1 MFKPLLLLA
10 LLPLAATAQSEKAFT
25 VSGSIKNIP
34 LNLQKVYLNY
44 SSNGEWK
51 RDSATLKDGKYEIK
65 GKITNPGLATLTAGY
80 AEGVKMSQKRDM
92 YQLFLEPVQ
101 LKVVSTDS
109 FSNVA
114 VLGSKGHADFLNLK
128 ASAAVYEAPLNAL
141 YEEWSRYNKEKNKEA
156 MQGVEAR
163 IDSIDALVKEKVYG
177 AFVKKNAASPVAPY
191 AISQYAGFDI
201 DAEKVEP
208 LFLLLPAATQQWP
221 SSKTFKE
228 RIEIA
233 KKTGIGKMAMD
244 FTQADTLGN
253 PVALSS
259 FRGKYVLVDFWA
271 SWCGPCRRENPNVV
285 KVFNQY
291 KGKGFTVLGVSLERP
306 NAKEKWMKAIH
317 DDNLTWT
324 HVSDFN
330 YFDNAAAKQYGI
342 QAIPQN
348 LLLDPQGKIIGR
360 NLRGEALEKKLV
372 EVFGAAT
379 ASK

>member
-1 MFKPLLLLA
+1 MTKSFLLLF
-10 LLPLAATAQSEKAFT
+10 LLPLAAAAQSEKPFIL
-25 VSGSIKNIP
+25 SGSVKNVTGD
-34 LNLQKVYLNY
+34 LQKVYLNY

-51 RDSATLKDGKYEIK
+51 RDSATLKDGNYVIK
-65 GKITNPGLATLTAGY
+65 GSITNPGLATLTAGY
-80 AEGVKMSQKRDM
+80 TEGVKPSQKRDM
-92 YQLFLEPVQ
+92 YQLFLEPTQ

-109 FSNVA
+109 FSNTV
-114 VLGSKGHADFLNLK
+114 VSGSKGHGDFLALK
-128 ASAAVYEAPLNAL
+128 AAVGAYDTQLNAL
-141 YEEWSRYNKEKNKEA
+141 YNDWSKYNKEKNKEA
-156 MQGVEAR
+156 MSRIEVS
-163 IDSIDALVKEKVYG
+163 IDSIDAIVKENVYG
-177 AFVKKNAASPVAPY
+177 AFVKKSPASTVAPY

-208 LFLLLPAATQQWP
+208 LFLLLPASIQQWP

-228 RIEIA
+228 RIDIA
-233 KKTGIGKMAMD
+233 KKTSIGKMAMD

-285 KVFNQY
+285 KAFNQY
-291 KGKGFTVLGVSLERP
+291 KDKGFTVLGVSLERP

-372 EVFGAAT
+372 EIFGAAT